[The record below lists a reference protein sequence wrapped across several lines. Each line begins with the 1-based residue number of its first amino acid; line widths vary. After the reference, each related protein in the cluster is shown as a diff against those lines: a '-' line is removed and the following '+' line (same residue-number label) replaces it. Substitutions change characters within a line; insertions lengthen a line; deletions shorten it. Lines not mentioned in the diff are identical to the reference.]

1 MMEHMFTLG
10 PRGHL
15 PSARARRTPLGVVA
29 AGLVSASLV
38 LTLGAVPSAA
48 EDVIPPAETP
58 ALEVPVEAPPVEAP
72 PAEAP
77 PAMPT
82 TLGSWCTTLF
92 PLSVKKQRVGAQQLM
107 GGKVDLGKGGTYT
120 LTEHPNWRAQS
131 TADLSGNRHVNSLD
145 WALPLLYRGVNKQNQ
160 AMVDRFRQ
168 LMYYWI
174 DDHAGSRSYWID
186 GSIYGGLRTQTLA
199 CAAQTLS
206 DPKIQQAA
214 VRDAANMWRTYKRGK
229 DVAIGA
235 NNTDLVRQT
244 GALATFCYV
253 GDVDL
258 RNAAWQHLVAIA
270 RGVIN
275 DDGSDVEGS
284 PHYAMYM
291 EKLLTQIEAAASTCG
306 IPSDPIPQ
314 LRGLLYSFVSQAV
327 RPDFKLESLGD
338 TASIP
343 LRNTFGVGDW
353 RADWLRSRGA
363 AGTPPTPTYTAYS
376 GGYIF
381 GRYSWVPS
389 GQGQPDTFYSL
400 RFKGDRP
407 ATAHTHDDGGSLT
420 LYSRGVE
427 WIGDPGPYRYN
438 SSALRSFVKKRE
450 AHSTFTVSN
459 TGYNRWKGVIKTQGR
474 TDSNVGGNDYSC
486 LVDKAWAKT
495 EITRCVTYVRS
506 ADALIVADYIN
517 AAKVKVPKK
526 KRKSYKNREVV
537 QRWQLSPGV
546 GVEGSADGQLTMVA
560 GDQKVDIIQAGVG
573 TWDIAS
579 AREGS
584 SVGWHTTEW
593 GVKAPGA
600 VLSRSATLPRKGG
613 QEVMITVFVPRGAQ
627 EVAPVTIGEGT
638 VTVTRNGVPV
648 TVGFP
653 AAR

>member
-1 MMEHMFTLG
+1 MITLRPLG
-10 PRGHL
+10 QLL
-15 PSARARRTPLGVVA
+15 PARARTSLVCGILGV
-29 AGLVSASLV
+29 SLV
-38 LTLGAVPSAA
+38 VGGATSPTLA
-48 EDVIPPAETP
+48 EEVPPAPTET
-58 ALEVPVEAPPVEAP
+58 VPVAD
-72 PAEAP
+72 AP

-82 TLGSWCTTLF
+82 ALGSWCTTLF
-92 PLSVKKQRVGAQQLM
+92 PMSAKQQRSKAQQLM
-107 GGKVDLGKGGTYT
+107 AGKVDLGKGGTYT
-120 LTEHPNWRAQS
+120 LTERPNWRPQS
-131 TADLSGNRHVNSLD
+131 SADLSGNRHVHSLD
-145 WALPLLYRGVNKQNQ
+145 WALPLLFRGVNVQNQ

-174 DDHAGSRSYWID
+174 DDNATGRGPWVD
-186 GSIYGGLRTQTLA
+186 GSIYGGLRTQVLA
-199 CAAQTLS
+199 CAAQTLG
-206 DPKIQQAA
+206 DPKIQLAA
-214 VRDAANMWRTYKRGK
+214 VRDAANMWRTYRRGK
-229 DVAIGA
+229 DIAIGA

-291 EKLLTQIEAAASTCG
+291 EKLLSQVEAAASTCG

-314 LRGLLYSFVSQAV
+314 LRGQLYSFVAQAV

-363 AGTPPTPTYTAYS
+363 TGTPPTPTYTAFS

-381 GRYSWVPS
+381 GRYSWAPS
-389 GQGQPDTFYSL
+389 GSGQPDSFYSL

-420 LYSRGVE
+420 FFSRGVE

-438 SSALRSFVKKRE
+438 TSALRSFVKKRE

-459 TGYNRWKGVIKTQGR
+459 TPYNRWRGVVKIQGR
-474 TDSNVGGNDYSC
+474 SDSAVGGNDYSC
-486 LVDKAWAKT
+486 LVDRAWART
-495 EITRCVTYVRS
+495 EITRCVTYIRS
-506 ADALIVADYIN
+506 ADVLIVADYIN
-517 AAKVKVPKK
+517 GSRVKVPKK
-526 KRKSYKNREVV
+526 QRANYRNREVT
-537 QRWQLSPGV
+537 QRWQLAPGV
-546 GVEGSADGQLTMVA
+546 GVEGNEAGYLTMVA
-560 GDQKVDIIQAGVG
+560 GDQKVDILQAGVG
-573 TWDIAS
+573 TWNITS
-579 AREGS
+579 AVEGS
-584 SVGWHTTEW
+584 SVGWHTTDW

-600 VLSRSATLPRKGG
+600 VLARSTELPRQGG
-613 QEVMITVFVPRGAQ
+613 QQVMVTVFVPRGAA
-627 EVAPVTIGEGT
+627 ESVPVSIGEGT
-638 VTVTRNGVPV
+638 ITITRNGVPV

-653 AAR
+653 APN